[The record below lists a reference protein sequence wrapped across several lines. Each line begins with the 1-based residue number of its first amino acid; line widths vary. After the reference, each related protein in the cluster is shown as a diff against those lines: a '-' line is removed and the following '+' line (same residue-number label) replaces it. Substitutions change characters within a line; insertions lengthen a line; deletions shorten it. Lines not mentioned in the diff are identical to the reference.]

1 MIAMIATEE
10 LQDLNQVMIKQ
21 LKNRYADPAFMR
33 RFVVGVD
40 KSRMKLY
47 DVEQSAQ
54 QDIVDDTPAFDKA
67 TNNKFTK
74 DAFKGFS

>member
-1 MIAMIATEE
+1 MFAMISSDD
-10 LQDLNQVMIKQ
+10 LQQLNQIMIKQ
-21 LKNRYADPAFMR
+21 LKNRYADPTMYR

-40 KSRMKLY
+40 RSKMKLY

-54 QDIVDDTPAFDKA
+54 QDVVDDEPERSEK
-67 TNNKFTK
+67 KFSK